1 MNPAI
6 ELSPVAVVLGLF
18 VLMIVPLFGMI
29 ALLVVALAAV
39 AALVALTGAVIA
51 TPYLLGRSLL
61 QHLRARRDARRHQAL
76 NAHTDRTQEITVGTS
91 TPVAAGHR
99 LLAATGDPSWRTG

>member
-39 AALVALTGAVIA
+39 AALVALTGAVLA
-51 TPYLLGRSLL
+51 MPYLLGHSLL
-61 QHLRARRDARRHQAL
+61 QRLRARSRASRHQAL
-76 NAHTDRTQEITVGTS
+76 KAHTERTQEITANTA
-91 TPVAAGHR
+91 TPVAAG
-99 LLAATGDPSWRTG
+99 